1 MIAHDAR
8 LYLVSGARLAAGP
21 LARLVPELARAGVDL
36 IQLREKD
43 MDTPDLL
50 KVAAPIA
57 LACREAG
64 VPFIVNDRPD
74 LAVTL
79 DADGVHVGQEDLP
92 VDAARSIVGD
102 RIVGLS
108 THAPGQI
115 ELAESSSAD
124 YIAVGPV
131 YETPTKPGRKSVGL
145 ELLRFAASTSSK
157 PWFAIGGIA
166 PSNLDD
172 ILAAGAS
179 RIVVV
184 RAITQARDP
193 GAAAAALK
201 ARLTD
206 R

>member
-145 ELLRFAASTSSK
+145 ELLRFAANTSSK